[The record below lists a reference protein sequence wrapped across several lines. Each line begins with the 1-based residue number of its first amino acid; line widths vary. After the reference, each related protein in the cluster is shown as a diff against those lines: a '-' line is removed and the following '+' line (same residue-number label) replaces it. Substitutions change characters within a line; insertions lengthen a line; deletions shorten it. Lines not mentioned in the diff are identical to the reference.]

1 VPVTKYGRLWRSHDR
16 AAGLQSDADDATTQ
30 FLDLSEPPSAIV
42 CAKDLRVISAMSEA
56 IGRGVGD
63 TALAADLQPALNTVC
78 TAPVS
83 VIPAST
89 APPRR
94 PGARVPSKDRRRSAP
109 IRDRT
114 ESR

>member
-1 VPVTKYGRLWRSHDR
+1 M
-16 AAGLQSDADDATTQ
+16 AGLQSDADDATTQ

-63 TALAADLQPALNTVC
+63 TALAADLQPALNTVR

-83 VIPAST
+83 SFQR
-89 APPRR
+89 PPRLHVV
-94 PGARVPSKDRRRSAP
+94 PARAYPARTVADPRP